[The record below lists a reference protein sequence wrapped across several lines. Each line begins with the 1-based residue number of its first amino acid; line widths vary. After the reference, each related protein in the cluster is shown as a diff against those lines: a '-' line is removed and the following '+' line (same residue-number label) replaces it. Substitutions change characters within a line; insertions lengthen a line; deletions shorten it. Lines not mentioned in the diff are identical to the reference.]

1 MLEPLFELLFEFVVR
16 PLVEVLLEALLH
28 GICFVTGRLAAAL
41 AFFGKK
47 TSSYL
52 SWTADDYTGL
62 GFVIWFAI
70 ALIAFGCCA
79 WKHRHSDAER
89 PRRTASFRLRIGGKG
104 IFKWRSHSREVAP
117 AS

>member
-16 PLVEVLLEALLH
+16 PLVEALFEGACYL
-28 GICFVTGRLAAAL
+28 TGRLAAAL
-41 AFFGKK
+41 ASFGKK

-52 SWTADDYTGL
+52 SWTVDDYTGL